1 MLLFC
6 IWVGFFNKLNFVFNL
21 LSGDINFVVING
33 LIFVGIFIIELFGI
47 GYNLFFVK
55 IYDCLVVFVIIFCF
69 NLIFFVNFVIIVF
82 LFK

>member
-6 IWVGFFNKLNFVFNL
+6 ICIGFLIKFNFVFNL
-21 LSGDINFVVING
+21 LSGEINLVVING
-33 LIFVGIFIIELFGI
+33 LIFVGIFIIDLFGI